1 MKKIVLSLLTVF
13 MVLSLSVVLVKAD
26 VTTTVSLEDGVQ
38 IRTDGNNGL
47 KWVANVENYAEGNE
61 YGFLFA
67 QGDLAEVTVASEGVV
82 KQVVEGV
89 TLEEPVMSA
98 TMVNFPK
105 KAANQD
111 ISVVA
116 YVYDG
121 ENYSY
126 SNVVVRN
133 LAEVAVYAKNTI
145 DGDFVN
151 AVAEYV
157 GENYKKTFTDAQGSL
172 YYDNALYETNHVV
185 LAEEFIDDWNTLFS
199 TSLDAATTFTG
210 GSSSTWYKSAKTS
223 SQTSWANSKLKEFFQ
238 NEAMYA
244 KWGWLLN
251 YIINEL
257 SNGTGH
263 GFAKSQAEAI
273 INNVEDTANWYY
285 SGHLCSFV
293 MSFMTGEYQSSGWGS
308 YNFGNYPEKLA
319 LVRNY
324 NNTIY
329 ANYKYSTLVEKNA
342 IVNLPVPNNKTGYSS
357 NWVYNSVEY
366 ADGSEFSLDANTNY
380 FLTSNY
386 KAINY
391 TVSFYDGAT
400 NLTNFALT
408 YNIESSDL
416 ILPEYEKS
424 GYVFKG
430 WYTTSTF
437 EEGTEIDIIYA
448 GSCEDVVVYAKLEE
462 TSNVSVN
469 VTLNPNGGCWD
480 AATTLENATILK
492 QATLT
497 RYLTRASSTGYDA
510 SLHTGTYSYWYHLL
524 LKETSISG
532 IYEIVSKGYG
542 ATSVTDYNLSIIWHG
557 SLTDATSKTALTALY
572 NDASTIGK
580 YVILE
585 NVPAASSS
593 SCSIT
598 VNVIDASELTKSLTK
613 TLIEKEELPTPIHA
627 NSDYSFGGWKSSV
640 DGSIVT
646 EFPAYSSNPGDI
658 TYTAQWE
665 SNLKDV
671 TVNFDTNGGAFV
683 NYESVDAAIADF
695 LKDYNTA
702 RNKSHTPETFYA
714 LGSWGEIS
722 DASLFLYNSNYKEKW
737 TWLVNYIAGVAGGA
751 NKNAFTNFYNYSSQ
765 SELNAANGNYIYSIA
780 YELRG
785 WVAQAKY
792 SQNANFITA
801 DYSSATV
808 QAAFNSANTLPLSY
822 VYTDPC
828 TLPKPFKQGYTFKG
842 WYTNESLTGDAV
854 TSYPGYYTNIGE
866 ITYYAKWS
874 SSIIVTY
881 DTDPFTEVGNS
892 IQLNAKILGELI
904 GNFVWESKNTSVA
917 TVDQNGLV
925 TGVKEGTATIY
936 VYDSGDPHVNLSI
949 EISVVSAGLS
959 DLFSIISDA
968 HNNTVFNR
976 DNLGIGAGT
985 PVYYTNVYG
994 SVSKILY
1001 NQPLNIDKTYATTDV
1016 DDFDTLRSL
1025 EFITVHYTGNMSVGA
1040 DARANAQYFASE
1052 NNTSIHYT
1060 TGNDGVY
1067 QALTHDKGA
1076 WHAGDGASVNQVGYF
1091 TWNKTGVKYDG
1102 GDLLKIKWTASDDFY
1117 FEINGKKTSIKLPS
1131 TWNYNSRNTDHV
1143 FNSDGT
1149 ISSKSSYAYSF
1160 SNRSPESFFNDW
1172 GFPVKVENGEYYM
1185 GTTWWC
1191 YSQVHEG
1198 RICGSGGNLN
1208 SIGIESCVDK
1218 GSDLWYT
1225 WQLTAKLV
1233 AKLCYENN
1241 LGFERIRPHHA
1252 YTAKDCPQPLL
1263 ENNMEIWW
1271 EFMDLVKYEYEL
1283 LTKFSDYNI
1292 TFVSNNNEFISNNG
1306 RVIKVPE
1313 DDTVVSYTVTLTHKT
1328 TGAANSV
1335 TYFATIP
1342 GSK

>member
-1 MKKIVLSLLTVF
+1 MKKVFLSLLTIF
-13 MVLSLSVVLVKAD
+13 MVLSLSVVLVKAAEE
-26 VTTTVSLEDGVQ
+26 TTVALEDGVQ

-47 KWVANVENYAEGNE
+47 KWVANVENHVEGNE

-67 QGDLAEVTVASEGVV
+67 QGDLAEVTIDTANVV
-82 KQVVEGV
+82 NKAVEGV

-98 TMVNFPK
+98 TMVKFPK
-105 KAANQD
+105 NAATQD

-116 YVYDG
+116 YVLVDG
-121 ENYSY
+121 IYTY

-133 LAEVAVYAKNTI
+133 LAEVAVAAKNTI
-145 DGDFVN
+145 DGEFVN
-151 AVAEYV
+151 SVAQYV

-172 YYDNALYETNHVV
+172 YFDNALYETNHKV
-185 LAEEFIDDWNTLFS
+185 LASEFINDWNTLFS
-199 TSLDAATTFTG
+199 TELVAESAFTG
-210 GSSSTWYKSAKTS
+210 GSNSTWYKSAKTS
-223 SQTSWANSKLKEFFQ
+223 SQTSWENSKLKEFFQ

-251 YIINEL
+251 YIACEL
-257 SNGTGH
+257 STGTGH
-263 GFAKSQAEAI
+263 GFAVSQANAI

-285 SGHLCSFV
+285 SGHLCSFI
-293 MSFMTGEYQSSGWGS
+293 MSTMCGDYASSGWGS
-308 YNFGNYPEKLA
+308 FSFSKHPTVLGLIG
-319 LVRNY
+319 NY

-329 ANYKYSTLVEKNA
+329 TKNQNCSF
-342 IVNLPVPNNKTGYSS
+342 VNISGEIALPEIEHKAGYSS
-357 NWVYNSVEY
+357 NWIIGENSYVGNDNYVLEAETNYLFVRKYTPITYSVKFYNGEEELTALSTTYNVEKEVTLPTLELDGYNFLGWY
-366 ADGSEFSLDANTNY
+366 ADPSLSGEPVT
-380 FLTSNY
+380 T
-386 KAINY
+386 I
-391 TVSFYDGAT
+391 AT
-400 NLTNFALT
+400 
-408 YNIESSDL
+408 
-416 ILPEYEKS
+416 
-424 GYVFKG
+424 G
-430 WYTTSTF
+430 TTGDKVYYAKV
-437 EEGTEIDIIYA
+437 EEE
-448 GSCEDVVVYAKLEE
+448 VYA
-462 TSNVSVN
+462 NVN
-469 VTLNPNGGCWD
+469 VTFDTNGGYFP
-480 AATTLENATILK
+480 LE
-492 QATLT
+492 
-497 RYLTRASSTGYDA
+497 YSSNIQEFA
-510 SLHTGTYSYWYHLL
+510 TYSNSGLA
-524 LKETSISG
+524 SG
-532 IYEIVSKGYG
+532 IYFCDTGVLSNNSLRWQYKVLLQFEESSNAYKVVAVDAAKASANNAASAAG
-542 ATSVTDYNLSIIWHG
+542 VTWTHAI
-557 SLTDATSKTALTALY
+557 
-572 NDASTIGK
+572 
-580 YVILE
+580 
-585 NVPAASSS
+585 SSS
-593 SCSIT
+593 SSNIATQYT
-598 VNVIDASELTKSLTK
+598 VGDYIIFLKTPTLGDSNLKYVVTSDPSNAYPTSYSMTLSEPT
-613 TLIEKEELPTPIHA
+613 TLIVPSHKSYT
-627 NSDYSFGGWKSSV
+627 FVGWKSSLDESV
-640 DGSIVT
+640 IY
-646 EFPAYSSNPGDI
+646 EFPGYSSNPGDI

-665 SNLKDV
+665 SNYQNVNV
-671 TVNFDTNGGAFV
+671 TFDTNGGAFV
-683 NYESVDAAIADF
+683 KYDTVDDAIADF

-737 TWLVNYIAGVAGGA
+737 TWLVNYIAGVAGGS
-751 NKNAFTNFYNYSSQ
+751 NKNAFKNFYNYSSQ
-765 SELNAANGNYIYSIA
+765 SELNAANGNYIYSVA

-785 WVAQAKY
+785 WVGQAKY
-792 SQNANFITA
+792 SQNANFVSG
-801 DYSSATV
+801 DYSSESV
-808 QAAFNSANTLPLSY
+808 KSAFNTANTLPTCY

-828 TLPKPFKQGYTFKG
+828 ALPIPFRQNYAFKG
-842 WYTNESLTGDAV
+842 WYTNEEFTGDAV
-854 TSYPGYYTNIGE
+854 TTYPGYYINPGDV
-866 ITYYAKWS
+866 TYYAKWS
-874 SSIIVTY
+874 STIFIEY

-936 VYDSGDPHVNLSI
+936 VYDSGDPHVNLII

-1076 WHAGDGASVNQVGYF
+1076 WHAGDSASVNQVGYF

-1328 TGAANSV
+1328 TGTANSV
-1335 TYFATIP
+1335 TYFTTIP